1 MTDTGKTAAT
11 SPKPIRQSKRAHWL
25 AIVGLLFI
33 ALSGPLAKAGV
44 FSPMVGM
51 LGYTVA
57 SLLLF
62 IALIIGLLALFGN
75 RNTNVLEN
83 SITTW
88 VVVALGVGITGFNA
102 YTISSTAGS
111 PPIHDVSTSVTN
123 PPAFVDIVA
132 LREGAGAP
140 NPAQYLDDGS
150 AELQLAAFPE
160 IKTVVLQ
167 DSYEDV
173 FAEALDAA
181 EDMDWQIVS
190 ANLAE
195 GRIEA
200 VATTGY
206 VGFKDDVV
214 IRIRDDGN
222 AIAVDVRS
230 KSRMGKGDMG
240 KNAARIRAFIN
251 ELDD

>member
-1 MTDTGKTAAT
+1 M
-11 SPKPIRQSKRAHWL
+11 L

-51 LGYTVA
+51 LGYTIA

-62 IALIIGLLALFGN
+62 IALIIGLRALFGN

-83 SITTW
+83 TITTW
-88 VVVALGVGITGFNA
+88 VVVALGVGITGLNA
-102 YTISSTAGS
+102 YTISSTLGA
-111 PPIHDVSTSVTN
+111 PPIHDITTDVAN
-123 PPAFVDIVA
+123 PPEFVDIVA
-132 LREGAGAP
+132 LREAADAP
-140 NPAQYLDDGS
+140 NPPQYLDDGG
-150 AELQLAAFPE
+150 AELQMAAFPQ
-160 IKTVVLQ
+160 IKTLLLQ
-167 DSYEDV
+167 ESYQDV
-173 FAEALDAA
+173 FAEALDAT
-181 EDMDWQIVS
+181 EDMGWQIVT

-222 AIAVDVRS
+222 AVAVDIRS

-240 KNAARIRAFIN
+240 ANAARILAWQD
-251 ELDD
+251 ELDN